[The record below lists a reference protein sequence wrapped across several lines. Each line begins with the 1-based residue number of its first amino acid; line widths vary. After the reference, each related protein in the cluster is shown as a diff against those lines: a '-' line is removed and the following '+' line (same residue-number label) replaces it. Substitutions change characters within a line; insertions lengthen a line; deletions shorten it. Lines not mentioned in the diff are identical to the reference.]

1 VRKSTINFPKL
12 DDDIDEADSLAA
24 FEERSRRLVDDERR
38 IVIRRSAM
46 VLVSLPRISMH
57 VAMRAKPE
65 AKEPTASPE
74 RPKVL
79 RDAKY
84 S

>member
-1 VRKSTINFPKL
+1 MTRPTIDFPKL
-12 DDDIDEADSLAA
+12 DDDIDEANALEA
-24 FEERSRRLVDDERR
+24 FEERSRRLVEDERR
-38 IVIRRSAM
+38 IVIRRGPM

-57 VAMRAKPE
+57 VAMLPKARVKE
-65 AKEPTASPE
+65 ADLAPP